1 MTITKGTDTEP
12 TARRGYVICNYC
24 GEEGHTK
31 GKCVARMSDE
41 AEARALAE
49 QQTA

>member
-1 MTITKGTDTEP
+1 MATTDTV
-12 TARRGYVICNYC
+12 RGVIICNYC
-24 GEEGHTK
+24 GEAGHTK